1 MKKGTQVKITKLSD
15 ERFNNDHPNGIN
27 TGYEKCGTL
36 LADIELGY
44 SIRINNLTTSWITEI
59 IDENTFRTKN
69 SIYKVIPYNSDYKV
83 INNSDGIT
91 LNFNTFGKQLFIW
104 NGSSEWYGSGV
115 VTSLIELPDKIIIN
129 FSKYFTEDDINDDY
143 FQTYFDLTDE
153 ELKLLLMQV

>member
-1 MKKGTQVKITKLSD
+1 MKKGTQVKVTKLSD

-27 TGYEKCGTL
+27 PGYEKCGTL
-36 LADIELGY
+36 LEDIELGY

-83 INNSDGIT
+83 INNSDGIIG
-91 LNFNTFGKQLFIW
+91 FEKQLFIW
-104 NGSSEWYGSGV
+104 NDSSEWYGSNNVQGIV
-115 VTSLIELPDKIIIN
+115 ELPDKIIIN
-129 FSKYFTEDDINDDY
+129 FGGCFYEEDFNDN
-143 FQTYFDLTDE
+143 FQAYFDLTDE